1 MNKERKLDKIFDHFK
16 IYWVITALW
25 LCKRIVPLFVI
36 NVYED
41 VHWLKDMIYA
51 IAPIFFK

>member
-1 MNKERKLDKIFDHFK
+1 MNKESKLDKIFDHFK